1 MSRKNKNSDLLIRP
15 SPFIR
20 SFGDMSSSTI
30 EIVISIG
37 RLLRVTLEAS
47 EFGPGRLVASAL
59 KSEDGLHHIKTG
71 RGILLY
77 LLKISPSMVSGF
89 DVLLFDFGRERGET
103 RGGSCGVTYPGAG

>member
-1 MSRKNKNSDLLIRP
+1 MSRKYKNPDLLMRP

-20 SFGDMSSSTI
+20 SFGDVSSSTI

-37 RLLRVTLEAS
+37 RLVMVTLEPS
-47 EFGPGRLVASAL
+47 EFGPSKLVASAL

-77 LLKISPSMVSGF
+77 SLKISPSMVSGF
-89 DVLLFDFGRERGET
+89 DVLLF
-103 RGGSCGVTYPGAG
+103 